1 MGFNESFVLAAGN
14 DEDKAVPVEV
24 KLVVW
29 VKRQG
34 WEHEY
39 GHDDY
44 GPRATE
50 NYDFE
55 EAVQEWVKDEVQ
67 EYGVEGGNW
76 DNVTEVTL

>member
-1 MGFNESFVLAAGN
+1 MGFNESFVLAASN

-24 KLVVW
+24 KMVVW

-34 WEHEY
+34 WQEEY
-39 GHDDY
+39 SID
-44 GPRATE
+44 PTE
-50 NYDFE
+50 EDYDFE